1 MSWTEFALFLHIL
14 IAVVGFGPT
23 FVFGIIGFKGGKE
36 PAHVNFA
43 LRLGETI
50 AKRLVLPLAV
60 AMPLVG
66 TWLIFLRGWDLWAS
80 EWLWISIILYVLAF
94 SNSLFVLIRTGSKL
108 VRLTEHMPAA
118 QPGAVPAGP
127 PPEVARLVRVQRIA
141 GPINLLLIATI
152 TLLMVWK
159 PGGAL
164 TGS

>member
-23 FVFGIIGFKGGKE
+23 FVFGVIGFKGGKE

-43 LRLGETI
+43 LRLSETI
-50 AKRLVLPLAV
+50 AKRLVIPLAV

-66 TWLIFLRGWDLWAS
+66 TWLVFLRGWDLWAS
-80 EWLWISIILYVLAF
+80 EWLWISIILYVIVF
-94 SNSLFVLIRTGSKL
+94 SNAIFVLVPTGSKL
-108 VRLTEHMPAA
+108 VKMTEHMLAPP
-118 QPGAVPAGP
+118 PGAAPGGP
-127 PPEVARLVRVQRIA
+127 PPEVARLVRIQQIA
-141 GPINLLLIATI
+141 GPINLLLLVTI
-152 TLLMVWK
+152 ILLMVTK